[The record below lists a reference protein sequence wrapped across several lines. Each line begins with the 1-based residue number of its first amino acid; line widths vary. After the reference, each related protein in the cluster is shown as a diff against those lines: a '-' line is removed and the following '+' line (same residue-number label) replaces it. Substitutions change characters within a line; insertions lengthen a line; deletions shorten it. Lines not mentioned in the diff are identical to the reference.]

1 MSYRVIIPK
10 PVQKQLDDLPEKQ
23 RERLLKD
30 IRLLADVPRPS
41 GVKKLNGYENM
52 YRIRVGNYRVIYEI
66 QDQEMLVLIL
76 SSIHRKDAY

>member
-10 PVQKQLDDLPEKQ
+10 PVQKHLDDLPEKQ
-23 RERLLKD
+23 RERLLND
-30 IRLLADVPRPS
+30 IRLLADVPRPR
-41 GVKKLNGYENM
+41 GVKKLKEYENM

-66 QDQEMLVLIL
+66 QDQEMLVLIF

>member
-1 MSYRVIIPK
+1 
-10 PVQKQLDDLPEKQ
+10 
-23 RERLLKD
+23 
-30 IRLLADVPRPS
+30 
-41 GVKKLNGYENM
+41 M

>member
-1 MSYRVIIPK
+1 MN
-10 PVQKQLDDLPEKQ
+10 
-23 RERLLKD
+23 D

-41 GVKKLNGYENM
+41 GVKKLKVYENM
-52 YRIRVGNYRVIYEI
+52 YRIRVGTYRVIYEI

>member
-1 MSYRVIIPK
+1 MTYRVIIPK

-23 RERLLKD
+23 RERLLND

-41 GVKKLNGYENM
+41 GVKKLKGYENM

>member
-23 RERLLKD
+23 RERLLND
-30 IRLLADVPRPS
+30 IRLLADVPRPR
-41 GVKKLNGYENM
+41 GVKKLKEYENM

-66 QDQEMLVLIL
+66 QDQEMLVLIF

>member
-1 MSYRVIIPK
+1 MTYTVIIPK

-23 RERLLKD
+23 RERLLTD

-41 GVKKLNGYENM
+41 GVKKLKGYENM

>member
-10 PVQKQLDDLPEKQ
+10 PVQKQLNNLPQKIRSRLIAEI
-23 RERLLKD
+23 RLLKD
-30 IRLLADVPRPS
+30 NPRPN
-41 GVKKLNGYENM
+41 GVKKLKGYENT

-66 QDQEMLVLIL
+66 EDRETIILIL

>member
-1 MSYRVIIPK
+1 MTYTVIIPK

-23 RERLLKD
+23 RERILND

-41 GVKKLNGYENM
+41 GVKKLKGYENM
-52 YRIRVGNYRVIYEI
+52 YRIRVGSYRVIYEI

>member
-1 MSYRVIIPK
+1 MSYTVIIPK

-23 RERLLKD
+23 RERLLAD

-41 GVKKLNGYENM
+41 GVKKLKGYENM